1 MSDKELGFLVTP
13 GEQQLSVRG
22 VLLPP
27 RALLQTPWQGSQEI
41 QPVARPAEVWGL
53 PLPLLFKRGLC
64 IQFLNVVARD
74 PAGVNPHLCSPRRPG
89 CF

>member
-53 PLPLLFKRGLC
+53 PLPLLFKLGLC
-64 IQFLNVVARD
+64 IQFLNVMARSS
-74 PAGVNPHLCSPRRPG
+74 VCTRSHLPLN
-89 CF
+89 

>member
-27 RALLQTPWQGSQEI
+27 RALLQTPWQGSQ
-41 QPVARPAEVWGL
+41 G
-53 PLPLLFKRGLC
+53 
-64 IQFLNVVARD
+64 D
-74 PAGVNPHLCSPRRPG
+74 PACRSPGRDLGSSLAFGV
-89 CF
+89 